1 MSIQRQIRR
10 LSAAA
15 LAIGLGILLLIGPMT
30 RPASAATGAPLLDTT
45 FSTLL
50 NTLRT
55 TLGLGTLAV
64 DNELS
69 GIARNWSV
77 KMATSG
83 TLSHNGALTSQ
94 ATGWAML
101 GENVGTGGAVSQIF
115 DALMASP
122 PHMKNMSNGQF
133 TKIGIGTVTDGKGR
147 LWTTHVFMRPA
158 SAGTRTAPAPTAAPA
173 TAAPAPV
180 TTKAPTPTTAAPVT
194 APPATAAPVTA
205 PPTTTAPVTVPAPAP
220 VAAAAA
226 TPSSEAVI
234 PAAPAMDPISTTPAP
249 DGMPPAVLAGAALLA
264 LLVLA
269 GGGMLLRRASGG
281 SSAPALPAS
290 LAAPSA
296 TRTPAPKPEL
306 ELEQDL
312 TKVLDL
318 LYN

>member
-1 MSIQRQIRR
+1 MSIQRQTRR

-15 LAIGLGILLLIGPMT
+15 LAIGLGILLLIGPLT
-30 RPASAATGAPLLDTT
+30 RPAAAATGAPLLDTT

-77 KMATSG
+77 KMANSG
-83 TLSHNGALTSQ
+83 SLSHNGALTSQ

-115 DALMASP
+115 DALVASP

-158 SAGTRTAPAPTAAPA
+158 SAGSRTTPAPTAAPA
-173 TAAPAPV
+173 PAAPAPV
-180 TTKAPTPTTAAPVT
+180 PITRAPRPTPTTAAPVT
-194 APPATAAPVTA
+194 APPTTAAPVA
-205 PPTTTAPVTVPAPAP
+205 APTTAAPVTVPAP
-220 VAAAAA
+220 VAAAASA
-226 TPSSEAVI
+226 PPTEAAI
-234 PAAPAMDPISTTPAP
+234 PATPAMDPISSTPAP
-249 DGMPPAVLAGAALLA
+249 AGMPPAVLAGAGLLA
-264 LLVLA
+264 LLLLA
-269 GGGMLLRRASGG
+269 GGGMLLRRARGG

-290 LAAPSA
+290 FAAPSA
-296 TRTPAPKPEL
+296 ARTPAPAPKP

>member
-1 MSIQRQIRR
+1 MSIQRQTRR

-15 LAIGLGILLLIGPMT
+15 LAIGLGILLLVGPLT
-30 RPASAATGAPLLDTT
+30 KPASAATGAPLLDTT

-77 KMATSG
+77 KMANSG
-83 TLSHNGALTSQ
+83 NLSHNGALTSQ

-115 DALMASP
+115 DALVASP

-133 TKIGIGTVTDGKGR
+133 TKIGIGTVTDARGR

-158 SAGTRTAPAPTAAPA
+158 SAGTRTTPPPTAAPA
-173 TAAPAPV
+173 TVAPAPV
-180 TTKAPTPTTAAPVT
+180 TTKAPKPTPTTAAPVT
-194 APPATAAPVTA
+194 APPTTAAPVAA
-205 PPTTTAPVTVPAPAP
+205 PPTTVAPVPAPAP
-220 VAAAAA
+220 VAAAASA
-226 TPSSEAVI
+226 APIEAAL
-234 PAAPAMDPISTTPAP
+234 PAAPAIDPISTTSAP
-249 DGMPPAVLAGAALLA
+249 DGTPPIVLVGAGLLALLA
-264 LLVLA
+264 LA
-269 GGGMLLRRASGG
+269 GGGVLLRRARSG
-281 SSAPALPAS
+281 SSAPTLPAS
-290 LAAPSA
+290 FAAPAAS
-296 TRTPAPKPEL
+296 RTPAAAPKP